1 MILPESQN
9 TTTAEIYKWYASKPQ
24 SHREHLGASLIGS
37 ECDRALWQTFRWVA
51 LPQFEGRIL
60 RLFDTG
66 VREEARVFEELRGIG
81 VELHTHQDGKQI
93 SCRDDSGHF
102 GGSVDAIAKG
112 LPEAPKTWAVVEI
125 KTHNAKSWEDV
136 KAKGVADSKPRHYAQ
151 MQIYMRLLK
160 LERALYFAVNKDT
173 DHIYT
178 EWVHHDERASSV
190 LLGRAETI
198 INAVQPPAKLSEDPA
213 YFGCKFCDFNAHCH
227 QKKVAA
233 VNCRT
238 CSHST
243 PGANGTWH
251 CNVSTDSKKLTKG
264 QQERA
269 CEQHLYIPPLLPTGV
284 PIDAGE
290 GWVEYEMPGGKTF
303 KNGQG
308 HLTSRE
314 LEIAP
319 QEAIES
325 PKIAEIKTA
334 FPGARIT
341 KVTPARKSKNL
352 KDFSGMAY
360 QAFEPFETPKRT
372 PGDRMNDDIPF

>member
-1 MILPESQN
+1 MNLPERQN
-9 TTTAEIYKWYASKPQ
+9 TTTAEIYKWYAAKPQ
-24 SHREHLGASLIGS
+24 SHREHLGASLIGA
-37 ECDRALWQTFRWVA
+37 ECDRYLWQSFRWVA

-66 VREEARVFEELRGIG
+66 TREEARVFDELRGIG
-81 VELHTHQDGKQI
+81 VELHTHEGGQQI
-93 SCRDDSGHF
+93 KCRDKTGHF

-125 KTHNAKSWEDV
+125 KTHNAKSWVGV
-136 KAKGVADSKPRHYAQ
+136 KAIGVAESKPKHYAQ

-173 DHIYT
+173 DHVYT
-178 EWVHHDERASSV
+178 EWVHHDESASSV
-190 LLGRAETI
+190 LLGRAESI
-198 INAVQPPAKLSEDPA
+198 IRASQPPAKLSEDPA

-227 QKKVAA
+227 QKKVAT

-243 PGANGTWH
+243 PGADGTWH
-251 CNVSTDSKKLTKG
+251 CNVSIESRKLTKG

-269 CEQHLYIPPLLPTGV
+269 CEQHLFIPPLVPTGAAV
-284 PIDAGE
+284 DAGE

-303 KNGQG
+303 RNGQAY
-308 HLTSRE
+308 LTSRE

-319 QEAIES
+319 QDVIES
-325 PKIAEIKTA
+325 PQIAEIKAA
-334 FPGARIT
+334 FPGARIE
-341 KVTPARKSKNL
+341 KVTPVRKRRNA
-352 KDFSGMAY
+352 KDLSAMAY
-360 QAFEPFETPKRT
+360 APLEPYDPAKRI
-372 PGDRMNDDIPF
+372 PGDPMDDDLPF